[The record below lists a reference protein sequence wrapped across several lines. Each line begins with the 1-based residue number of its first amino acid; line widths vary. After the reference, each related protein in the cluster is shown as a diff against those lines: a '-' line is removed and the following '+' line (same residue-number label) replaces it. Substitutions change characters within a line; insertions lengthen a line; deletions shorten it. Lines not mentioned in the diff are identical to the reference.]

1 MFPERRRVDGRFRV
15 RRTML
20 STSLIAR
27 MPRSSASS
35 GASRLGVDYLRETK
49 PGPCVRP
56 CVSYHGGR
64 GCHVATSDPIA
75 EIIGDYRAFAAM
87 QRDRLVA
94 RGIDIA
100 PYPLSHLA
108 VRVADWDLY
117 VHQRTLLERHARAN
131 LEGVWN
137 GRPISL
143 IVLAEPLDVL
153 DGTPVSRI
161 ELIPPVHQRVYR
173 MGLEHLGVVV
183 GEEFD
188 EFSRVHRAALTGQ
201 QFQSP
206 NVEPVYVL
214 FEDFTHVKFYR
225 RSFFDVVED
234 DKGRFEGFVHVD
246 DWVPQ
251 RLMTAT
257 GPNPLPR

>member
-1 MFPERRRVDGRFRV
+1 
-15 RRTML
+15 
-20 STSLIAR
+20 
-27 MPRSSASS
+27 
-35 GASRLGVDYLRETK
+35 
-49 PGPCVRP
+49 
-56 CVSYHGGR
+56 
-64 GCHVATSDPIA
+64 VATSDPIA
-75 EIIGDYRAFAAM
+75 EIIGDYRAFAAL
-87 QRDRLVA
+87 QRDRLLT

-100 PYPLSHLA
+100 HYALSHLA

-131 LEGVWN
+131 SENVWN

-143 IVLAEPLDVL
+143 IVLSESLDVL
-153 DGTPVSRI
+153 DGTPVSLI
-161 ELIPPVHQRVYR
+161 ELIPPVHQRVYL

-183 GEEFD
+183 GED
-188 EFSRVHRAALTGQ
+188 IDAFSRRHRAVLTGQ

-206 NVEPVYVL
+206 DVEPVYVL

-225 RSFFDVVED
+225 RSLYDAVQLQQGRRFD
-234 DKGRFEGFVHVD
+234 GFSHVD

-251 RLMTAT
+251 RLVTAT